1 MSVDRLFGELLGRLV
16 PLSSHDVCEILEEQS
31 GSRLRFGQIALSWG
45 LCEARHVWH
54 AWATQLHGRTP
65 RIDLLKTGIDAQATL
80 QLPAPLAAKLGI
92 IPVRSIDGRLIVA
105 ASEETLADAAEALA
119 TADFSREVH
128 FVLSDPRQI
137 EQAIRTY
144 YGQWLGETTGETC
157 ARPCRGR
164 CNGVSCPQPSEIM
177 AARSSRLCEASSPA
191 VEVAATAFATA
202 FPQAAPRRPSPRPEP
217 AQSAV

>member
-1 MSVDRLFGELLGRLV
+1 MSEDRLFGELLGRLV

-65 RIDLLKTGIDAQATL
+65 KIDLLKTGIDAQATL
-80 QLPAPLAAKLGI
+80 HLPGALAARLGI

-105 ASEETLADAAEALA
+105 ASEAGLPEAAQALA
-119 TADFSREVH
+119 STHFFEEVR

-137 EQAIRTY
+137 EHAIRTY
-144 YGQWLGETTGETC
+144 YGQWLEETPGETC
-157 ARPCRGR
+157 ARPCGGA
-164 CNGVSCPQPSEIM
+164 CKGVSCSQAPRLT

-191 VEVAATAFATA
+191 AEVAATAFA
-202 FPQAAPRRPSPRPEP
+202 PPAPRRPSPRPEP
-217 AQSAV
+217 ARSAV